1 MNLNTDKWKD
11 FFVGE
16 IFDCQT
22 TKAVDINYVT
32 KGNIPYITRSATN
45 NGFSGLIG
53 NDEHINNGNCITI
66 GAEGKKAFYQ
76 PVEFVAGVKVYT
88 LRNENLNCFNALF
101 VVTLLNRLEYIYS
114 YGRARVLEKIK
125 REIIKLPSTNSGE
138 VDWNYMEE
146 YIKSL
151 HSKAITTDVKQI
163 KSEVDVES
171 FSNYMV
177 KDLFEVKYGINME
190 LVNCRICD
198 KDEPNSVNF
207 VARTSNNN
215 GVVARV
221 KIEDGC
227 TPQLAGTITC
237 AGGGSVLSTF
247 IQNDDFY
254 SGRDLYL
261 LLPKSEMSIY
271 TKMFICTVL
280 QANKYKYNYGR
291 QANKTLPY
299 LKLKLPSKSDGT
311 PDFEYMENYIKSLQ
325 YSDRI

>member
-1 MNLNTDKWKD
+1 MNLNIDNWKS
-11 FFVGE
+11 FVVGE

-22 TKAVDINYVT
+22 TKAVDINFVT
-32 KGNIPYITRSATN
+32 KGEIPYITRSATN
-45 NGFSGLIG
+45 NGYSSSIG
-53 NDEHINNGNCITI
+53 NEDYINAGNCITI

-76 PVEFVAGVKVYT
+76 PVDFVAGVKVYT
-88 LRNENLNCFNALF
+88 LRNDNLNCLNALF
-101 VVTLLNRLEYIYS
+101 IVTILNKLEYIYS

-125 REIIKLPSTNSGE
+125 SEIIKLPIKSNGE
-138 VDWNYMEE
+138 IDWNYMEE
-146 YIKSL
+146 YAKSL
-151 HSKAITTDVKQI
+151 HSKIITTNVKKQHLNI
-163 KSEVDVES
+163 RVDS
-171 FSNYMV
+171 FSDYLV
-177 KDLFEVKYGINME
+177 SDLFDVKYGINME

-198 KDEPNSVNF
+198 KEEPDSVNF

-221 KIEDGC
+221 KIENGY
-227 TPQLAGTITC
+227 TPQKAGTITC

-261 LLPKSEMSIY
+261 LLPKDEMSIY
-271 TKMFICTVL
+271 TKIFICTVL

-299 LKLKLPSKSDGT
+299 LKLKLPSKEDGT